1 LITSPGEDGSGL
13 AESTA
18 AASGVASPS
27 TPVSPPRSSGAGDA
41 GSGAADSAAGGA
53 ASGADS
59 LGDAKGE
66 DVDAG
71 AVLGGTAATQLPSSR
86 RDTLEGRL
94 QPTVFSLI
102 SQRIGE
108 WRL

>member
-1 LITSPGEDGSGL
+1 MLVPGPPTVLLVAQPVALKAWAMPREKTWTPARCL
-13 AESTA
+13 AA
-18 AASGVASPS
+18 PLLQNW
-27 TPVSPPRSSGAGDA
+27 
-41 GSGAADSAAGGA
+41 
-53 ASGADS
+53 
-59 LGDAKGE
+59 LGE
-66 DVDAG
+66 
-71 AVLGGTAATQLPSSR
+71 LPSSR